1 VPDMG
6 ATGSTDDA
14 FSALK
19 ADAPTAVGHPRCV
32 PVEALGACLAAQGVS
47 AASRGP
53 VEPSRFHLSV
63 CHVSD

>member
-19 ADAPTAVGHPRCV
+19 ADAQQPLATPGVCLSRRWA
-32 PVEALGACLAAQGVS
+32 PV
-47 AASRGP
+47 
-53 VEPSRFHLSV
+53 
-63 CHVSD
+63 